1 MSAEGHNF
9 RSSLHVCVYDHSLF
23 FLKKDL
29 LGARDIAFDLRQLAE
44 KLAIYS
50 KWRKC

>member
-9 RSSLHVCVYDHSLF
+9 RSLLLAYIVF
-23 FLKKDL
+23 FSTEKKDL